1 MRKTPKSIHISAIV
15 LNSVLLLIS
24 AIYLFLLYSF
34 ITKLVSDAHSSSS
47 ADEQYV
53 IQFVTR
59 YIWLFLIMSALGI
72 ATLVIDILGAVS
84 AFKEK
89 NNTIGIL
96 YILGIFLTPIISIV
110 AGGLALRNLNKNK
123 TNNGN
128 DQTLNNIHL
137 QAPEL

>member
-1 MRKTPKSIHISAIV
+1 M
-15 LNSVLLLIS
+15 
-24 AIYLFLLYSF
+24 
-34 ITKLVSDAHSSSS
+34 VSDVHNSSSL
-47 ADEQYV
+47 DEKYV
-53 IQFVTR
+53 IQFVTH
-59 YIWLFLIMSALGI
+59 YIWLVTIIFLLRI

-84 AFKEK
+84 AFNGK
-89 NNTIGIL
+89 NTVIGIL
-96 YILGIFLTPIISIV
+96 YILGIFITSIISIV

>member
-1 MRKTPKSIHISAIV
+1 MISHNHI
-15 LNSVLLLIS
+15 
-24 AIYLFLLYSF
+24 FLL
-34 ITKLVSDAHSSSS
+34 
-47 ADEQYV
+47 
-53 IQFVTR
+53 R
-59 YIWLFLIMSALGI
+59 I

-84 AFKEK
+84 AFNGK
-89 NNTIGIL
+89 NTVIGIL
-96 YILGIFLTPIISIV
+96 YILGIFITSIISIV

>member
-1 MRKTPKSIHISAIV
+1 MKKTPKSIHISAIV
-15 LNSVLLLIS
+15 LNSILLLVSIF
-24 AIYLFLLYSF
+24 LF
-34 ITKLVSDAHSSSS
+34 IRLVSDVHNSSSL
-47 ADEQYV
+47 DEKYL
-53 IQFVTR
+53 IQFVTH
-59 YIWLFLIMSALGI
+59 YIWLVTIIFLLRI

-84 AFKEK
+84 AFNGK
-89 NNTIGIL
+89 NTVIDIL
-96 YILGIFLTPIISIV
+96 YILGIFITSIISIV

>member
-1 MRKTPKSIHISAIV
+1 MKKTPKSIHISAIV
-15 LNSVLLLIS
+15 LNSILLLVS
-24 AIYLFLLYSF
+24 FFLF
-34 ITKLVSDAHSSSS
+34 IRLVSDVHNSSSL
-47 ADEQYV
+47 DEKYV
-53 IQFVTR
+53 IQFVTH
-59 YIWLFLIMSALGI
+59 YIWLVTIIFLLRI

-84 AFKEK
+84 AFNGK
-89 NNTIGIL
+89 NTVIGIL
-96 YILGIFLTPIISIV
+96 YILGIFITSIISIV

>member
-1 MRKTPKSIHISAIV
+1 MKKTPKSIHISAIV
-15 LNSVLLLIS
+15 LNSILLLVSIF
-24 AIYLFLLYSF
+24 LF
-34 ITKLVSDAHSSSS
+34 IRLVSDVHNSSSL
-47 ADEQYV
+47 DEKYV
-53 IQFVTR
+53 IQFVTH
-59 YIWLFLIMSALGI
+59 YIWLVTIIFLLRI

-84 AFKEK
+84 AFNGK
-89 NNTIGIL
+89 NTVIGIL
-96 YILGIFLTPIISIV
+96 YILGIFITSIISIV